1 MPGLLSRDLLWRFV
15 ASFVAVLVVLVLT
28 MAVIDLLGDFE
39 DIVASSE
46 GFVGVLTYVAL
57 RIPAQWLPLLVPVA
71 AFVAAFLA
79 LGTAARAL
87 EFVAIKASGV
97 SPLRVTTPVLAAG
110 LLISGLGL
118 AANETV
124 AIRAHEAWLRHT
136 GGEQQ
141 VEFRRG
147 SFWYHKGRY
156 VYNVR
161 DADPQARELR
171 EVAIFQLDERGRLL
185 RSIHAATAHIDAEGH
200 WQLADAVVRRF
211 EPGSPEAPTQFERM
225 ARTELILTE
234 ELALFEAGVQGLSIQ
249 DLREYRNGR
258 PADDTEAKR
267 ASALLH
273 DRLTKPLAAFVFVL
287 LAIPLGLRVERT
299 HSLAV
304 PALQGI
310 LLIFGFSTLR
320 EYGTTLASQGVT
332 DPSLTPWAI
341 LIAFTGIGTWL
352 LWRSPR

>member
-1 MPGLLSRDLLWRFV
+1 MLGLLSRDLLWRFL
-15 ASFVAVLVVLVLT
+15 ASFAAVLLVLVLA

-39 DIVASSE
+39 DIASSSTDFT
-46 GFVGVLTYVAL
+46 GALTYVAL
-57 RIPAQWLPLLVPVA
+57 RIPAHWLPLLVPVA

-79 LGTAARAL
+79 LGTAARSM
-87 EFVAIKASGV
+87 EFVAIKASGI
-97 SPLRVTTPVLAAG
+97 SPLRILVPVLAAG

-124 AIRAHEAWLRHT
+124 AIRAHEAWRRHT
-136 GGEQQ
+136 GGEHQ

-171 EVAIFQLDERGRLL
+171 DVAIFQLDARGRLL
-185 RSIHAATAHIDAEGH
+185 RSIHAASARIDAEGR
-200 WQLADAVVRRF
+200 WQLAEAVIRRF
-211 EPGSPEAPTQFERM
+211 EPGAPEAPMEFER
-225 ARTELILTE
+225 RDRIELILTE
-234 ELALFEAGVQGLSIQ
+234 EVALFEAGVQGLSIQ

-258 PADDTEAKR
+258 PADDPEAHR

-299 HSLAV
+299 RSLAV

-310 LLIFGFSTLR
+310 VLLFSFSTVR
-320 EYGTTLASQGVT
+320 EYGATLASQGVT
-332 DPSLTPWAI
+332 APALTPWLI
-341 LIAFTGIGTWL
+341 LFAFTLGGAWL
-352 LWRSPR
+352 LWRAPR